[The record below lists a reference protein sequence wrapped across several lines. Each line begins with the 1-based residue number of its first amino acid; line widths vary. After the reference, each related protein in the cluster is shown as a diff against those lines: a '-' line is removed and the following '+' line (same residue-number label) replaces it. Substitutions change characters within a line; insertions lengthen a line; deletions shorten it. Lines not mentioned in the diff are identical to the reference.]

1 MQIKIGIQ
9 NSGRELIIESEETVE
24 AINQKIEKALADPAS
39 TLTLA
44 DEKGGTVIVP
54 ASALAYIE
62 IAAEQPRKV
71 GFVS

>member
-1 MQIKIGIQ
+1 VQIKIGIQ

-24 AINQKIEKALADPAS
+24 TINQKIEKALADSAS
-39 TLTLA
+39 TLTLT

>member
-9 NSGRELIIESEETVE
+9 NSVRELIIESGETVE
-24 AINQKIEKALADPAS
+24 TINQKIEKALADSAS
-39 TLTLA
+39 TLTLT

>member
-24 AINQKIEKALADPAS
+24 TINQKIEKALADPAS
-39 TLTLA
+39 TLNLA

>member
-1 MQIKIGIQ
+1 VQIKIGIQ
-9 NSGRELIIESEETVE
+9 NSGRELIIESDESVD
-24 AINQKIEKALADPAS
+24 AINQKIEKALAEPAS
-39 TLTLA
+39 TLTLT

-54 ASALAYIE
+54 AAALAYIE

>member
-24 AINQKIEKALADPAS
+24 TINQKIEKALADSAS
-39 TLTLA
+39 TLTLT